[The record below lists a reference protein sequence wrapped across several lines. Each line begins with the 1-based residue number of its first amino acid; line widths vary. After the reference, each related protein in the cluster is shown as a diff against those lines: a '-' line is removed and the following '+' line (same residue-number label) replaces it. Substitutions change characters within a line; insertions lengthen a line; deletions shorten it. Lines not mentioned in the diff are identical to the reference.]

1 MAGQGIENSAAAPG
15 AGLSQ
20 TDERAIVEALARVA
34 VDDAAPEEGPL
45 FGPMTDAY
53 YDPRRGTPSGAK
65 SDEMLGFGVD
75 AAAAVV
81 LVTPIALEVA
91 KNVLGY
97 VVGELQTAFKDEA
110 KPMIQAL
117 VKRVLRRR
125 PKPEDDKAAAA
136 PAAEPAAAP
145 AAEPAAA
152 PQLTQAQL
160 DEVRQVALSTAERM
174 GLREPKASVLAD
186 AIVGAIVL

>member
-1 MAGQGIENSAAAPG
+1 MAGQGIESSATALE

-34 VDDAAPEEGPL
+34 VDDTAPEERPL
-45 FGPMTDAY
+45 FGPMADAY
-53 YDPRRGTPSGAK
+53 YDPRRGTPSGSK

-81 LVTPIALEVA
+81 LVTPVALEVA
-91 KNVLGY
+91 KSVLGY

-117 VKRVLRRR
+117 VKRVLRRS
-125 PKPEDDKAAAA
+125 PKPEGDKAAAA
-136 PAAEPAAAP
+136 PAAEPV
-145 AAEPAAA
+145 AEPAAA

-160 DEVRQVALSTAERM
+160 DELRKVALSTAERM

-186 AIVGAIVL
+186 AIVGAMVL